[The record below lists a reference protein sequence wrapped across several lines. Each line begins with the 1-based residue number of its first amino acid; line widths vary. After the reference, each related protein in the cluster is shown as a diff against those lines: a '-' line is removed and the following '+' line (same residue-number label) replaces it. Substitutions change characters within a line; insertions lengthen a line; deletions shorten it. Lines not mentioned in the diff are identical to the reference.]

1 MPGLKIVFGTAGFNP
16 GRGAFGDVESI
27 KEVLDVLEKNG
38 VKNLDTAQL
47 YGQSETLIG
56 KAGAG
61 ANGRFVIDTKS
72 KGGFDLGNALKPEV
86 LREQARESI
95 KKLEVKPVDIFY
107 IHAPDATIPIET
119 WTPVINE
126 LYKEGLF
133 KRFGVSNFYPE
144 DVEKVYA
151 YCKENGYVLPS
162 VFQGN
167 YSAVA
172 RKQDTELF
180 PLLKKLG
187 IAFYVYSPL
196 AGGLLTKTKEQL
208 LEAADAGRFTQ
219 GRLQMYRQMYV
230 KPSYLEALSDW
241 QNVAEDEGCSKA
253 ELGYRW
259 VSFHSP
265 LKEEDGDAIIFGG
278 SKLSQ
283 VEETIQSIR
292 RGPLK
297 PESVKAIDAIWEKI
311 KHEAPLDNYNSHV
324 ALLQQKG
331 S

>member
-1 MPGLKIVFGTAGFNP
+1 MPGLKIVFGTAGCNP
-16 GRGAFGDVESI
+16 GAAFPDVEAI
-27 KEVLDVLEKNG
+27 KELLGVLEKNG

-47 YGQSETLIG
+47 YGQSETLLG
-56 KAGAG
+56 EVGAG
-61 ANGRFVIDTKS
+61 TDGHFIIDTKS

-86 LREQARESI
+86 LREQAHESI
-95 KKLEVKPVDIFY
+95 KKLKVKQVDVFY
-107 IHAPDATIPIET
+107 IHAREPTIPLET

-144 DVEKVYA
+144 DVEALYEH
-151 YCKENGYVLPS
+151 CKRNGYVLPT

-172 RKQDTELF
+172 RKPDTELF
-180 PLLKKLG
+180 PVLKKLG
-187 IAFYVYSPL
+187 IAFYAYSPL
-196 AGGLLTKTKEQL
+196 AGGFLTKTKEQL
-208 LEAADAGRFTQ
+208 LDATDAGRFTK
-219 GRLQMYRQMYV
+219 GRTPMYRQLYV
-230 KPSYLEALSDW
+230 KPSYLDALSDW
-241 QNVAEDEGCSKA
+241 QKVAEDEGISKA

-265 LKEEDGDAIIFGG
+265 LKEEDGDAIIFAG
-278 SKLSQ
+278 SKLPQ
-283 VEETIQSIR
+283 VAETIQSIR

-324 ALLQQKG
+324 ALLQQK
-331 S
+331 SA